1 MAKISV
7 PPALRK
13 LFARRGLVV
22 FIGAAIMLEAL
33 GITQYVFA
41 RKAIRAEAGRRAE
54 SELTIARQDIEK
66 VTDRI
71 EVAVK
76 NTIWMLESSMSPK
89 ADALPYLKELVN
101 NNAEI
106 VDAAVGY
113 LPSYHGSQ
121 WNEPI
126 AARRPDG
133 SMDLIVLTDG
143 KDDYQQAEWYVRA
156 LESGEPFWSE
166 PYYAKSA
173 DEGMVVTYSLPVRDK
188 SGNTVGILAAD
199 LSLEWLTELVSTIEL
214 YPNSYSTVQSAEG
227 ELLACPAETLDVSH
241 QTVRF
246 DTPLESTGWKLS
258 IVLPEEEIMSG
269 AKKIGLAIAIM
280 QILGLILVILMIRR
294 TAIGILDLEKVQ
306 DGKRKIENELRIA
319 SGIQMAMIPKVFPPF
334 PERKDLDMSASLTP
348 AKEVGGDLY
357 DFYIRDEKLFF
368 CVGDVSG
375 KGVPASLVM
384 AVTRSLFRSISSH
397 ESSPGTIMKT
407 LNDSLSKGNE
417 SNMFVTFF
425 LGSLDLISGKL
436 RYCNAGHNAPL
447 ILKDSISVLPVFPN
461 IPLGIMPGF
470 VYKEQE
476 VSLVWDDAIFLYTDG
491 LTEAENNAHELFGEK
506 RMAEVLHIRRD
517 SESHLVAMQEAVRQF
532 VGDAPQSDDLTMLFI
547 HFLPDPGEKDRE
559 RRLTIH
565 SDINEIPQLADFVKT
580 VLQDTEA
587 DKSLTMNLNLALEE
601 AVASVLLNA
610 FKGQEGGM
618 VDIEAVLRKDSL
630 EFLISFEGKP
640 YNPNA
645 ADGTDVALADGDPS
659 WEGLGMFLVRKIMD
673 SVTYSY
679 TGGVNCLR
687 MVKHL

>member
-1 MAKISV
+1 M
-7 PPALRK
+7 
-13 LFARRGLVV
+13 V

-76 NTIWMLESSMSPK
+76 NTIWMLESGMSPK
-89 ADALPYLKELVN
+89 ADAIPYLRELVRN
-101 NNAEI
+101 NGEI
-106 VDAAVGY
+106 MDAAVGY
-113 LPSYHGSQ
+113 LPSYHGSR

-126 AARRPDG
+126 LARRPDG
-133 SMDLIVLTDG
+133 KLDEIVLTDG
-143 KDDYQQAEWYVRA
+143 KDDYQQAGWYTEA
-156 LESGEPFWSE
+156 LESDGACWSE

-173 DEGMVVTYSLPVRDK
+173 DEGMVVTYSVPVKDA
-188 SGNTVGILAAD
+188 SGSIVGILAAD
-199 LSLEWLTELVSTIEL
+199 LSLDWLTELVSSIEL
-214 YPNSYSTVQSAEG
+214 YPNSYSTVHSREG

-241 QTVRF
+241 QTVRY

-258 IVLPEEEIMSG
+258 IVLPEEEILSG
-269 AKKIGLAIAIM
+269 AKKFGLIIAIM
-280 QILGLILVILMIRR
+280 QVLGLILVILMIRR
-294 TAIGILDLEKVQ
+294 TAIGIISLEKVQ

-384 AVTRSLFRSISSH
+384 AVTRSLFRSITSH
-397 ESSPGTIMKT
+397 ESSPGIIMKM

-425 LGSLDLISGKL
+425 LGVLDLINGRL

-447 ILKDSISVLPVFPN
+447 ILKDKISALPAYPN

-470 VYKEQE
+470 MYREQE
-476 VSLVWDDAIFLYTDG
+476 TNLVWDDAIFLYTDG
-491 LTEAENNAHELFGEK
+491 LTEAENIHHELFGEK
-506 RMAEVLHIRRD
+506 RMEEVLHTRRD
-517 SESHLVAMQEAVRQF
+517 SESHLSAMQEAVNQF
-532 VGDAPQSDDLTMLFI
+532 VG
-547 HFLPDPGEKDRE
+547 
-559 RRLTIH
+559 
-565 SDINEIPQLADFVKT
+565 
-580 VLQDTEA
+580 
-587 DKSLTMNLNLALEE
+587 
-601 AVASVLLNA
+601 
-610 FKGQEGGM
+610 
-618 VDIEAVLRKDSL
+618 
-630 EFLISFEGKP
+630 
-640 YNPNA
+640 
-645 ADGTDVALADGDPS
+645 
-659 WEGLGMFLVRKIMD
+659 
-673 SVTYSY
+673 
-679 TGGVNCLR
+679 
-687 MVKHL
+687 